1 VVILMQQGTINR
13 EMKTAPVQ
21 GSMNLLTRLSRVL
34 YRRATED
41 VIGLRMKPFIAL
53 DYLREQGPSSQQ
65 QFGRD
70 LMLDPNNAVIL
81 LNDLEQAGY
90 VERRRDPTDRRR
102 HIVEITSAGAR
113 AAEHAEH
120 KLETVEDEVLGKLS
134 AAERS
139 KLRDLLAKALE
150 GDRGEAD

>member
-1 VVILMQQGTINR
+1 MILVQQGMINR
-13 EMKTAPVQ
+13 EMKTAPAA
-21 GSMNLLTRLSRVL
+21 GTMNLLTRLSRVV

-53 DYLREQGPSSQQ
+53 DYLRGRGPTSQQ

-81 LNDLEQAGY
+81 LNDLEESGY

-102 HIVEITSAGAR
+102 HIVEVTSAGAR
-113 AAEHAEH
+113 AAERAED
-120 KLETVEDEVLGKLS
+120 KLETVEDQVLGNLS

-139 KLRDLLAKALE
+139 QLRGLLARALE
-150 GDRGEAD
+150 TEPNEMP